1 MLLFLAIADLLRP
14 QSLELRS
21 TLIYGVRI
29 SFESF
34 SGVILAT
41 SPSPDQA
48 EILIAQN
55 VMLDQTC
62 AIERDRLK
70 GFTLR

>member
-1 MLLFLAIADLLRP
+1 MSLQFRRLLLFLAIADLLRP

-34 SGVILAT
+34 SGV
-41 SPSPDQA
+41 
-48 EILIAQN
+48 EF
-55 VMLDQTC
+55 
-62 AIERDRLK
+62 E
-70 GFTLR
+70 